1 MNTELV
7 FNTCLLLQNL
17 FILIMYLHVLIQCL
31 YQPCGFM
38 LIKKYYNYT
47 NILIFNTWR
56 ILISTKISS
65 GWTADLHYDF
75 KNKSA

>member
-1 MNTELV
+1 MWFYAN
-7 FNTCLLLQNL
+7 
-17 FILIMYLHVLIQCL
+17 
-31 YQPCGFM
+31 
-38 LIKKYYNYT
+38 KKYYNYT

-65 GWTADLHYDF
+65 GWTADLLYDF

>member
-1 MNTELV
+1 MWFYAN
-7 FNTCLLLQNL
+7 
-17 FILIMYLHVLIQCL
+17 
-31 YQPCGFM
+31 
-38 LIKKYYNYT
+38 KKYYNYT

-65 GWTADLHYDF
+65 GWTAALHYDF

>member
-1 MNTELV
+1 MPVTAKFVHTDYVFTCINTMP
-7 FNTCLLLQNL
+7 
-17 FILIMYLHVLIQCL
+17 ISIMWFYAN
-31 YQPCGFM
+31 
-38 LIKKYYNYT
+38 KKYYNYT

-65 GWTADLHYDF
+65 GWTADLHCDF

>member
-1 MNTELV
+1 MNTDLV

-38 LIKKYYNYT
+38 LIRNT
-47 NILIFNTWR
+47 ITIL

-65 GWTADLHYDF
+65 GWTADLPYDF
-75 KNKSA
+75 KNKSAQFFQGFKV